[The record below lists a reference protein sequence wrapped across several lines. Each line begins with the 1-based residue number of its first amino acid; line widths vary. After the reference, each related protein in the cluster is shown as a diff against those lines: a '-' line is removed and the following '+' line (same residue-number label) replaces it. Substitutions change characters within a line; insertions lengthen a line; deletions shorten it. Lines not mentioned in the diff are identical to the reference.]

1 MNNDHELERR
11 IDRELKQ
18 LPTPHAPRTLL
29 PRVMAELRRR
39 AELPW
44 YQRAWFMWPRQWQI
58 ASAVA
63 LAAVLV
69 GIAMLLPEIH
79 LGAAAGRA
87 ARNLTARV
95 AGATEGFGTSLNT
108 GLLLWRTL
116 VQPVLWYLVAFI
128 AVMFA
133 ACAAFGTALG
143 RVLAKE
149 MKFA

>member
-1 MNNDHELERR
+1 MNNEHELERL

-18 LPTPHAPRTLL
+18 LPPLRAPRTLM
-29 PRVMAELRRR
+29 PRVLAEVRRR
-39 AELPW
+39 AALPW
-44 YQRAWFMWPRQWQI
+44 YQRAWFTWPRQWQV

-69 GIAMLLPEIH
+69 GIAILLPEFH
-79 LGAAAGRA
+79 LGAVASRAAG
-87 ARNLTARV
+87 NLAGRV
-95 AGATEGFGTSLNT
+95 ANATEGFGTGLNAA
-108 GLLLWRTL
+108 LVLWRAL
-116 VQPVLWYLVAFI
+116 FQPVIGYVLVFV

-149 MKFA
+149 LKFA